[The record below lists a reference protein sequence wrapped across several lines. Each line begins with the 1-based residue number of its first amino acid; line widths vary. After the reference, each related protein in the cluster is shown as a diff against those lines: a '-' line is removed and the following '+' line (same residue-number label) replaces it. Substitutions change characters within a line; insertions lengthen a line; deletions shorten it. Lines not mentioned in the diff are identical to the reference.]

1 MFACYCKDQH
11 SRQTIYF
18 HNTCR
23 RHPTQACVL
32 QTYLHALIL
41 PPGLSC
47 KHAYQNH
54 LLQHLQH
61 AEEHQLRLK
70 AEADALDKATRLQ
83 VAQEQLAEYASE
95 KSQAAASVLQHAEAV
110 EAALAALAA
119 AGSSSQVSSELL
131 QQVAAL
137 KQQLADAALEA
148 QAFSEQQQADV
159 ERLKRSS
166 QQVRRAMVGLAWT
179 SSCFCCCCCSGRC
192 SGCC

>member
-1 MFACYCKDQH
+1 LSFLQAHQPYVPACC
-11 SRQTIYF
+11 S
-18 HNTCR
+18 
-23 RHPTQACVL
+23 VL
-32 QTYLHALIL
+32 QTQY
-41 PPGLSC
+41 
-47 KHAYQNH
+47 
-54 LLQHLQH
+54 

-110 EAALAALAA
+110 QAALAALAA
-119 AGSSSQVSSELL
+119 AGSSSQVGEELL

-137 KQQLADAALEA
+137 KQKLADAALEA

-166 QQVRRAMVGLAWT
+166 QQVSHGCSNSIT
-179 SSCFCCCCCSGRC
+179 SDNKNM
-192 SGCC
+192 

>member
-1 MFACYCKDQH
+1 MITRHYTYAGRQRCRLHYAYPIMLNHITTAALPCK
-11 SRQTIYF
+11 
-18 HNTCR
+18 
-23 RHPTQACVL
+23 L
-32 QTYLHALIL
+32 QT
-41 PPGLSC
+41 
-47 KHAYQNH
+47 
-54 LLQHLQH
+54 

-95 KSQAAASVLQHAEAV
+95 KSQAAAAVLQHAEAV

-119 AGSSSQVSSELL
+119 AGSSGSGQVSGELL

-166 QQVRRAMVGLAWT
+166 QQVRTVP
-179 SSCFCCCCCSGRC
+179 S
-192 SGCC
+192 